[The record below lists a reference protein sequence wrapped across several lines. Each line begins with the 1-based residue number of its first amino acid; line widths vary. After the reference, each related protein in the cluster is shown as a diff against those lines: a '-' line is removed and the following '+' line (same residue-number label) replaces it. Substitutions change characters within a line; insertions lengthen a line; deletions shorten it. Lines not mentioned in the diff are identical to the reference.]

1 MDVIAL
7 MKIAPEGLPFIF
19 VTALFAVLAIGLC
32 GFMFYFFRDP
42 ERHTPDRPD
51 AFICPADGKIL
62 LIRQVETPSPLGK
75 PCLQISIFMSP
86 FNVHVNR
93 APCDGTVSAV
103 AHHDGR
109 YFAAYKE
116 EASVLNENTEMTLTT
131 AHGPILVR
139 QVAGFLA
146 RRTVCRVHPG
156 DTLKQGQRFG
166 IIRFGSRVDLYLP
179 EKSIPSV
186 KPGDV
191 VRAGETI
198 VAVLPPAS

>member
-1 MDVIAL
+1 MDVNTL
-7 MKIAPEGLPFIF
+7 MKVAPEGWPFILI
-19 VTALFAVLAIGLC
+19 TALIALLAVGLC

-42 ERHTPDRPD
+42 ERQTPGRPD
-51 AFICPADGKIL
+51 AFICPADGRIL
-62 LIRQVETPSPLGK
+62 LIRQTDNKPLET

-93 APCDGTVSAV
+93 APCDGTVRSV
-103 AHHDGR
+103 VHRDGR

-116 EASVLNENTEMTLTT
+116 EASVLNEHTEMILDTR
-131 AHGPILVR
+131 HGPILVR

-156 DTLKQGQRFG
+156 DTLKPGQRFG

-179 EKSIPSV
+179 AKAVPSV

-198 VAVLPPAS
+198 VAVLPPVS